1 MDVLDVLA
9 LVVAAFSLLVASV
22 GTFLANRRSKEAL
35 AASQGAAITALW
47 SALQEAVQRLIGFDP
62 TAEPVGDRLENL
74 RISMIALVDELPD
87 WAAMDEWLEMERK
100 LGATYARQVLDT
112 SRPDDDVERRLQ
124 NLEPLM
130 TWAQALS
137 SNLRFLKNSGYDQ
150 AALGELATAARNT
163 VAEIHEKNGWD
174 LPPTANPRIQPL
186 Y

>member
-22 GTFLANRRSKEAL
+22 GTFLANKRSKEAL

-62 TAEPVGDRLENL
+62 TAEPVGDRLANL

-87 WAAMDEWLEMERK
+87 WAAMDYWLEMERK
-100 LGATYARQVLDT
+100 LGATYARQVLDA
-112 SRPDDDVERRLQ
+112 SKPDDDVERRLQ

-137 SNLRFLKNSGYDQ
+137 SNLRFLKASGYDQ
-150 AALGELATAARNT
+150 AALGDLATAARNA

-174 LPPTANPRIQPL
+174 LPSTANPRIQPL
-186 Y
+186 H